1 MTQENNKTINEIL
14 ETVNF
19 IKENAV
25 TRDDLKRETD
35 KLATKEELNGV
46 IETVNFIKDKAA
58 TKQETNNLASK
69 DDLRNEITLAKQE
82 IKDEI
87 NQNIDEK
94 ITKAK
99 NEIITKVDEFITL
112 HQKLEQ
118 ELSALQS
125 KYNRLEGQMQKVLA
139 HLQLQA

>member
-1 MTQENNKTINEIL
+1 MAQENNKTINKIL
-14 ETVNF
+14 ETVNS
-19 IKENAV
+19 IKENIV
-25 TRDDLKRETD
+25 TKDELK
-35 KLATKEELNGV
+35 
-46 IETVNFIKDKAA
+46 
-58 TKQETNNLASK
+58 
-69 DDLRNEITLAKQE
+69 NEVTLAKQE

-99 NEIITKVDEFITL
+99 NEIIAKVDEFITL